1 MYPMSVLK
9 SVFTSVAAEGIDP
22 KVTANNTA
30 PWLPVLRDIAGGVMV
45 TCIVLLVIVLI
56 IGVVLLV
63 AGKLGSMSGA
73 QSTGFMILVW
83 GLLGAAVI
91 GSVSGL
97 VFWATTNS
105 LAPAPVA
112 AAAGALLGL
121 G

>member
-1 MYPMSVLK
+1 
-9 SVFTSVAAEGIDP
+9 
-22 KVTANNTA
+22 
-30 PWLPVLRDIAGGVMV
+30 LPVLRDIAGQIMM
-45 TCIVLLVIVLI
+45 TCIILLAIVLI
-56 IGVVLLV
+56 MGVVLLV
-63 AGKLGSMSGA
+63 AGKLGSMSSA

-105 LAPAPVA
+105 LAPKPVA
-112 AAAGALLGL
+112 AAVGSLLGL

>member
-1 MYPMSVLK
+1 MSVLK

-30 PWLPVLRDIAGGVMV
+30 PWLPVLRDIAGQIMM
-45 TCIVLLVIVLI
+45 TCIILLAIVLI
-56 IGVVLLV
+56 MGVVLLV
-63 AGKLGSMSGA
+63 AGKLGSMSSA

-105 LAPAPVA
+105 LAPKPVA
-112 AAAGALLGL
+112 AAMGALLGL

>member
-1 MYPMSVLK
+1 MYLMSISTELLA
-9 SVFTSVAAEGIDP
+9 SVPAEGIDP

-30 PWLPVLRDIAGGVMV
+30 PWLPVLRDIAGQIMM
-45 TCIVLLVIVLI
+45 TCIILLAIVLI

-63 AGKLGSMSGA
+63 AGKLGSMSSA

-105 LAPAPVA
+105 LAPKPVA
-112 AAAGALLGL
+112 AAVGSLLGL

>member
-1 MYPMSVLK
+1 MYLMSVLTELLV
-9 SVFTSVAAEGIDP
+9 SVPAEGIDP

-105 LAPAPVA
+105 LAPKPVA
-112 AAAGALLGL
+112 AAMGALLGL